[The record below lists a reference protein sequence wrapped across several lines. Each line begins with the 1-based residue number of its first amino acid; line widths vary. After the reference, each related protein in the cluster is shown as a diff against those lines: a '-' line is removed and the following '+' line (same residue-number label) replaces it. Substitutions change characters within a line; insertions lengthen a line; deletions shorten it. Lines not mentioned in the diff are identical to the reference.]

1 MNDLKVTVRE
11 PAVIVWGK
19 EKATLEANEIM
30 AKYKGLEFTE
40 DQIPTAKREIASLR
54 KVSTAINQ
62 QALDIDKELTEN
74 VKIFRDEVKVVK
86 AIVDD
91 GIKFVDKQVK
101 EFEAKVKNA
110 KKDEILAL
118 DEWIAVAKIYGKFN
132 DKWLGKGITIKS
144 IIRDLEDVKFN
155 YDNNVKTIKML
166 ASSHNMQWDVYIER
180 LKTKPLDEVLERIV
194 SDAET
199 IKKNKVEPDVFT
211 QKVEVKKPEVKPENF
226 MPNQTIT
233 RKLTGTKEQL
243 TKLNEY
249 AIELG
254 IGWSR

>member
-19 EKATLEANEIM
+19 EKATLEAKEIM
-30 AKYKGLEFTE
+30 KKYVGLEFTE
-40 DQIPTAKREIASLR
+40 EQLPDAKKEIASLR
-54 KVSTAINQ
+54 KVSKEINK
-62 QALDIDKELTEN
+62 QALDIDNELTEN

-86 AIVDD
+86 AIVDE
-91 GIKFVDKQVK
+91 GITFIDKQVK
-101 EFEAKVKNA
+101 TFEAKVNDA
-110 KKDEILAL
+110 KKLEIQAL
-118 DEWIAVAKIYGKFN
+118 EEYIAVKDYYAF
-132 DKWLGKGITIKS
+132 DEKWMKKSFTIKL
-144 IIRDLEDVKFN
+144 IIQELEDIKFSLDGN
-155 YDNNVKTIKML
+155 LKTITML
-166 ASSHNMQWDVYIER
+166 ASSHNMQIDVYIER

-194 SDAET
+194 ADAET
-199 IKKNKVEPDVFT
+199 IKQNKIEPDVFT
-211 QKVEVKKPEVKPENF
+211 QKVEVKNPENF